1 MRLGHILAMV
11 PLALGTAYGC
21 LEAEDV
27 TGEESHALNIDDLTV
42 EPEILRVS
50 PQASILNLDVFDK
63 SEILSRRFHNLM
75 PAPRP
80 EIENA
85 ALKHYD
91 IAGSNCEEAKA
102 DMESK
107 GFTIDGQWRAG
118 KTETQLGFNCGYA
131 PAPGES
137 DAEHRKFCCSAAI
150 DELTAYCNATVYLP
164 QWDGIS
170 RCWDRFIDGLTT
182 HEQGHVD
189 ICQDYAGRLNDA
201 IIGLTSS
208 VCSTESMAKA
218 CEDAVADL
226 EQKANDAY
234 SPVSEAHEAA
244 QDAYDTGN
252 NHGET
257 QGARLNCDCE

>member
-1 MRLGHILAMV
+1 MKLKHILAMA

-27 TGEESHALNIDDLTV
+27 TGKESYALSIDDLTL
-42 EPEILRVS
+42 EPGSMRVS
-50 PQASILNLDVFDK
+50 PQASILNLNVIDK
-63 SEILSRRFHNLM
+63 SEIISRRFQNFI
-75 PAPRP
+75 PAPSS

-85 ALKHYD
+85 SLKYYEV
-91 IAGSNCEEAKA
+91 AGSNCEEAKA

-118 KTETQLGFNCGYA
+118 KAETILGFNCGYA
-131 PAPGES
+131 SAPGES
-137 DAEHRKFCCSAAI
+137 DAEHRKFCCGAVIEGLS
-150 DELTAYCNATVYLP
+150 AYCNATVYLP
-164 QWDGIS
+164 EWNGS
-170 RCWDRFIDGLTT
+170 NKCWDRFIDGLTT

-218 CEDAVADL
+218 REDAVTDL
-226 EQKANDAY
+226 EQKANEAY
-234 SPVSEAHEAA
+234 NSVSEAHETA